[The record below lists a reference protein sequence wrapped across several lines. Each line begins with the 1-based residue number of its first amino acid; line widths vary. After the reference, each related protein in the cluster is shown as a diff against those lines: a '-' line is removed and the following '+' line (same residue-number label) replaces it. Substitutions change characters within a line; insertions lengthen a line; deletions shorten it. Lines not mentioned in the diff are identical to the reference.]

1 LREPLIQF
9 QHLKISLGMGL
20 SQVLPEFE
28 PFNSGS
34 ITIFQIQEPF
44 NLVFEPD
51 PVLCTHCTFP
61 NAKDYVVQSLT
72 NN

>member
-1 LREPLIQF
+1 
-9 QHLKISLGMGL
+9 MGL

-34 ITIFQIQEPF
+34 ITFFQIQEPF